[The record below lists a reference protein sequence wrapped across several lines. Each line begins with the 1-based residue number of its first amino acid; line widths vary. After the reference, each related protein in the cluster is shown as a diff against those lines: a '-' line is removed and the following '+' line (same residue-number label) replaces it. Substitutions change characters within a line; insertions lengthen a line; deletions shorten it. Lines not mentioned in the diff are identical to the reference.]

1 MLFIDHFSRMTWV
14 TFLRNKSEAFEKFK
28 LFKAKTENEC
38 GQKIKCLHSDTGG
51 EFKNLCEV
59 NGIKRQYC
67 VARTPQQNGI
77 AERKNRTVQE
87 AARTMLLEANL
98 SETFWREAVSTV
110 VYVINRAQL
119 RVNSNKT
126 PYELWNERKATVD
139 YFKNFGSKCY
149 IKIIDDNLGKFHSRA
164 DEGIFVGY
172 STEKR
177 PYKCYNKRLKKIVES
192 IDVTVDE
199 DIVQKLPNYEPKD
212 EERDYLDEDTIIEE
226 SEETF
231 QQ

>member
-1 MLFIDHFSRMTWV
+1 MTWV

-28 LFKAKTENEC
+28 LFKAKAENEC
-38 GQKIKCLHSDTGG
+38 GQKIKCLHSDNGDEFTSG
-51 EFKNLCEV
+51 EFQNFCEV

-98 SETFWREAVSTV
+98 SETFWREAVSTAL
-110 VYVINRAQL
+110 YVINRAQL

-164 DEGIFVGY
+164 DKGIFLGY

-177 PYKCYNKRLKKIVES
+177 AYKCYNK
-192 IDVTVDE
+192 
-199 DIVQKLPNYEPKD
+199 
-212 EERDYLDEDTIIEE
+212 
-226 SEETF
+226 
-231 QQ
+231 